1 MRWEKLGRIFDPRDH
16 ALPHGCREFAQ
27 APQALVGDGFV
38 RIYFSTRSVDAQGG
52 KFRSHIAY
60 VDMAQDFSR
69 VLDVSAHTVLE
80 LGGPGCFDEHGIF
93 PMNVLRD
100 GARVLGYTSGVN
112 RRVSVPV
119 DSAIGLVVSDDGGR
133 RFRREGLGP
142 VLGPA
147 LHEPCLVADPF
158 VLRRDGAFHMWY
170 IFGTPWRRYPGQAAP
185 ERLYRIAHA
194 CSRDGR
200 EWQREGRWI
209 VEPRLGPTEC
219 QALPTVAEIDGRFHM
234 FFCFREATDFR
245 TGAGRGYRIGHAV
258 SDDLAR
264 WTRDDATLPLPVTT
278 GEWDSEMQCYPHVFR
293 CGDDVYMLYNGNAF
307 GRHGFGLAR
316 LVG

>member
-100 GARVLGYTSGVN
+100 GARVLGFTSGVN

-158 VLRRDGAFHMWY
+158 VLQRDGAFHMWY

-194 CSRDGR
+194 CSHDGR
-200 EWQREGRWI
+200 QWQREGRWI